1 MAILSTNHLYNEPK
15 RRSSKLLSEIKFPY
29 NSLPMLDP
37 CDIHLPMLLISG
49 LLEGG
54 RSKYMCENVP

>member
-29 NSLPMLDP
+29 NSLPMLD
-37 CDIHLPMLLISG
+37 L
-49 LLEGG
+49 
-54 RSKYMCENVP
+54 RYTFANVIDQWTFRRGKVKIYV